1 MPKRRSHSA
10 ALAALLAWAVAP
22 AAHADA
28 LRTLRVCADPGNL
41 PYSSRDRAGFEN
53 AIVDVVARALGANVE
68 YVWWSQQRGFARKT
82 LGAGTCDLWPG
93 VATAVTTMETT
104 APYYRSTYVFVTRRA
119 DRLDISSFDDPRL
132 KTLRIG
138 VQMIGNDA
146 TNTPPAHA
154 LARRG
159 ITSNVRGFMVYGAE
173 GNDGPSPIMR
183 AVEDK
188 DVDVALVWGPAAGW
202 FAKESKTPLV
212 LEPTPTSDDTL
223 PMTFDVSMGVKK
235 GNDALKARVDRAL
248 ADQRDSIEGI
258 LDKFGVPR
266 AFGNRAVVATTSA
279 RQSR

>member
-1 MPKRRSHSA
+1 MPKRRSRSV
-10 ALAALLAWAVAP
+10 ALAVALACAFAP
-22 AAHADA
+22 AAHADT
-28 LRTLRVCADPGNL
+28 RVLRVCADPGNL
-41 PYSSRDRAGFEN
+41 PYSNRDRAGFEN
-53 AIVDVVARALGANVE
+53 AIVDVVARALDANVD

-119 DRLDISSFDDPRL
+119 DQLDISSFDDPRL
-132 KTLRIG
+132 RTLRVA

-173 GNDGPSPIMR
+173 GNEGPSPIMQ

-188 DVDVALVWGPAAGW
+188 AVDIAIVWGPAAGW
-202 FAKESKTPLV
+202 FAKQSTTPLA
-212 LEPTPTSDDTL
+212 LKPTPASDDKL

-235 GNDALKARVDRAL
+235 GNDALKTEIEHAL
-248 ADQRDSIEGI
+248 AKQRDSIDGI
-258 LDKFGVPR
+258 LDDFGVPR
-266 AFGNRAVVATTSA
+266 VARDAAQVA
-279 RQSR
+279 RVDDQFR